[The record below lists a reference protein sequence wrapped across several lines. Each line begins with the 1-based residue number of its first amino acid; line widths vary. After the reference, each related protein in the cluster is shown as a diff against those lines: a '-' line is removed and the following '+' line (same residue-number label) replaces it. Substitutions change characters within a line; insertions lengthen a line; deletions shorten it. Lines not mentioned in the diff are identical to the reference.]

1 MFFSEL
7 RGHFQRQKETERR
20 REACRNIATGVAI
33 GTIIGFTA
41 GILFAPKSG
50 KETRQAIADKT
61 VEISGQGKQLVSEAI
76 EKIKSKVS
84 SIERSAYGVA
94 EQLQEGI
101 HEEAGH

>member
-1 MFFSEL
+1 
-7 RGHFQRQKETERR
+7 
-20 REACRNIATGVAI
+20 
-33 GTIIGFTA
+33 
-41 GILFAPKSG
+41 
-50 KETRQAIADKT
+50 
-61 VEISGQGKQLVSEAI
+61 VSEAI